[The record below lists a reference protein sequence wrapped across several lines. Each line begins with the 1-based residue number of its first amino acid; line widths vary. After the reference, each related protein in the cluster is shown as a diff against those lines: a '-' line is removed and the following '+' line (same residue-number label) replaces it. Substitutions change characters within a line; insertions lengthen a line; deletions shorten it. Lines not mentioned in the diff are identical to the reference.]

1 MARNFNSFEEYK
13 KACVNQKLGKEKPET
28 MPYIPTGFVTMGEI
42 LAFVKSN
49 NYKKRVVSQEEYLNR
64 KMMNVAS

>member
-1 MARNFNSFEEYK
+1 
-13 KACVNQKLGKEKPET
+13 

-42 LAFVKSN
+42 IAFVKSN

>member
-1 MARNFNSFEEYK
+1 
-13 KACVNQKLGKEKPET
+13 

-42 LAFVKSN
+42 LAFVESN
-49 NYKKRVVSQEEYLNR
+49 NYKKRVVSQEEYLSR